1 MLWRSTHGSEVNILP
16 WRKSAGTVMHLTRK
30 TMLDTPE
37 SWDLHYIP
45 IVDILPQKAE
55 CMTRGGILNLATRD
69 TT

>member
-1 MLWRSTHGSEVNILP
+1 
-16 WRKSAGTVMHLTRK
+16 VMHLTRK

-69 TT
+69 MT